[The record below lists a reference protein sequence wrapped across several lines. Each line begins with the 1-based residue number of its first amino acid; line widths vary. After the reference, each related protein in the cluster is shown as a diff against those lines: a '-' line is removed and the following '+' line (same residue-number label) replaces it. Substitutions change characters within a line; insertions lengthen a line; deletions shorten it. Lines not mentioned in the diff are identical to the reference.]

1 MKILLMLVVL
11 TTSATAAELPQYE
24 VSGFPITPVQMTVL
38 GATARAREVPPT
50 ATLITRVQHMIL
62 SQRYHDIVEDLR
74 ALRTK
79 PTFVIISDE

>member
-38 GATARAREVPPT
+38 GATARAREVPPCDSDNACAAYDSVT
-50 ATLITRVQHMIL
+50 AL
-62 SQRYHDIVEDLR
+62 
-74 ALRTK
+74 
-79 PTFVIISDE
+79 P